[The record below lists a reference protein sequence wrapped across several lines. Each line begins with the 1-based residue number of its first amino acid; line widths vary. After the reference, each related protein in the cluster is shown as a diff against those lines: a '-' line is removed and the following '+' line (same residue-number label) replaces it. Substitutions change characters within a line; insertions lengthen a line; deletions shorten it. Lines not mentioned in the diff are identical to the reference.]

1 MAESKQ
7 SPASVD
13 SSPTD
18 NATATR
24 NAGEGDRVEARSRKR
39 SSFVRAILTTV
50 YVLFLLGTV
59 IALLAGV
66 EYWAYRQIKAS
77 PVGKAYQDRDIDMA
91 RHSSQKVSPLF
102 GYEPTPGF
110 ASIRNTRLGNA
121 YEYINEQSFKDFEEV
136 PLEKPEDEYRVFVTG
151 GSVVFGRGP
160 VPPTDAV
167 ADYFEVT
174 YRWTIPHIIEQ
185 LLNADARIREKIGGK
200 HVRVINAGIAG
211 HVIHHNLLRYLAKI
225 RLYKP
230 DLIISLDGAN
240 ELHTVARPL
249 RDWNYFTEGPYYGV
263 ITDVLDLSTSGLTNY
278 LALWLKRNTYFF
290 AWLAL
295 RKGEA
300 PGILIENVGF
310 SAHPRDPTPE
320 EMAILDRNIDQVA
333 DVLAIYHRVLET
345 DRVPQVL
352 ALQPMFRN
360 CKKKLTPI
368 EMEIERV
375 TGMHKIGFY
384 DAPDTYNRLVK
395 RAKERG
401 QDAGLDVVDLTT
413 IFDPVNEWVFTDWCH
428 LTNGANYILAKELT
442 NRIKARVFGLPL
454 LPDDPLKQPLDSYFR
469 DYAKTAKVLVNGKI
483 ADRGLHILKGY
494 PGPASLQVPP
504 GTSEKPAHIV
514 LDLGESVPISRLRI
528 VCGGPD
534 STPKAWTV
542 EFSTDGNRWTDWVR
556 ENETKPDQ
564 FDQWPGFEYYAP
576 KETQARYV
584 RYTPLGESSRKPI
597 DLRQISLF
605 R

>member
-7 SPASVD
+7 SPASIG
-13 SSPTD
+13 STPTD
-18 NATATR
+18 NATSTA
-24 NAGEGDRVEARSRKR
+24 NAGQAVRARALPRKK
-39 SSFVRAILTTV
+39 SALVRAILAVV
-50 YVLFLLGTV
+50 YVLFLFGIV

-77 PVGKAYQDRDIDMA
+77 PVGRAYEGRDLDMA

-121 YEYINEQSFKDFEEV
+121 YEYINEQSFKDFDDA

-167 ADYFEVT
+167 ADFYEVT

-185 LLNADARIREKIGGK
+185 LLNADPRIREKIGGK
-200 HVRVINAGIAG
+200 RVRVINAGIAG

-230 DLIISLDGAN
+230 DLVISLAGAN
-240 ELHTVARPL
+240 EAHTVARPL
-249 RDWNYFTEGPYYGV
+249 KDWNYFTEGPYYEV
-263 ITDVLDLSTSGLTNY
+263 ISDVLDLSAAGLRSY
-278 LALWLKRNTYFF
+278 LALWLKKNTYFF

-300 PGILIENVGF
+300 PGLLMENRGF
-310 SAHPRDPTPE
+310 AAHPQEPTPE
-320 EMAILDRNIDQVA
+320 MMTYLDRNVDQVA
-333 DVLAIYHRVLET
+333 DILAIYHRVLDT
-345 DRVPQVL
+345 DRVPHIF

-360 CKKKLTPI
+360 SKKKRNPI

-375 TGMHKIGFY
+375 TGMDKIGFY
-384 DAPDTYNRLVK
+384 DAVDTYNRLVK

-401 QDAGLDVVDLTT
+401 REAGLDVVDLTT
-413 IFDPVNEWVFTDWCH
+413 IFDSVNEWVFTDWCH
-428 LTNGANYILAKELT
+428 LTNGANYILAKELA
-442 NRIKARVFGLPL
+442 NQVKIRVLGLPL
-454 LPDDPLKQPLDSYFR
+454 LPDDPLREPLDSYFR
-469 DYAKTAKVLVNGKI
+469 DYAKTAKVLLDGKI
-483 ADRGLHILKGY
+483 ADRGVHILKGY
-494 PGPASLQVPP
+494 PGPETLQVRP
-504 GTSEKPAHIV
+504 GTVEKPARVI
-514 LDLGESVPISRLRI
+514 LDLGETLPISRLRI
-528 VCGGPD
+528 VWGGPS
-534 STPKAWTV
+534 STPQSWSM
-542 EFSTDGNRWTDWVR
+542 ELSTDGDRWTDWLRVD
-556 ENETKPDQ
+556 ETRPDP

-584 RYTPLGESSRKPI
+584 RYTPLGESGAKPI
-597 DLRQISLF
+597 ELRQISLF

>member
-7 SPASVD
+7 SPASVG

-18 NATATR
+18 NATATP
-24 NAGEGDRVEARSRKR
+24 NAGQGDRVQSHPRKR
-39 SSFVRAILTTV
+39 SAFVRAILTTV

-59 IALLAGV
+59 VAILAGV
-66 EYWAYRQIKAS
+66 EYWAYRQIKNS
-77 PVGKAYQDRDIDMA
+77 PMGKAYQDRDIDMV
-91 RHSSQKVSPLF
+91 RHSSQKVSPIF

-167 ADYFEVT
+167 ADYYEVT

-185 LLNADARIREKIGGK
+185 LLNADPRIREKIGGK

-211 HVIHHNLLRYLAKI
+211 HVIHHNLLRYLGKI

-240 ELHTVARPL
+240 EVHTVARPL
-249 RDWNYFTEGPYYGV
+249 QDWNYFTEGPYYAV
-263 ITDVLDLSTSGLTNY
+263 ISDLLDLSGSGLANY
-278 LALWLKRNTYFF
+278 LALWLKRNSYFF
-290 AWLAL
+290 AWLAM

-310 SAHPRDPTPE
+310 SALPRDPTPE
-320 EMAILDRNIDQVA
+320 EMAVLDRNIDQVT
-333 DVLAIYHRVLET
+333 DTLAIYHRVLDT
-345 DRVPQVL
+345 DRVPHVF
-352 ALQPMFRN
+352 ALQPMLRN

-368 EMEIERV
+368 ETEIERV
-375 TGMHKIGFY
+375 TGMQKIGFY
-384 DAPDTYNRLVK
+384 YAEDTYNRLVK

-401 QDAGLDVVDLTT
+401 RDAGLDVMDLTA

-442 NRIKARVFGLPL
+442 NQVKTRVFGLPL

-494 PGPASLQVPP
+494 PGPESLQVPP
-504 GTSEKPAHIV
+504 GTAEKPAQIV

-528 VCGGPD
+528 VWGGPD
-534 STPKAWTV
+534 STPKAWAV
-542 EFSTDGNRWTDWVR
+542 EFSMDGKSWTDWVR
-556 ENETKPDQ
+556 ENETKPDP

-584 RYTPLGESSRKPI
+584 RYTPLGKSSGKPI
-597 DLRQISLF
+597 ELRQISLF